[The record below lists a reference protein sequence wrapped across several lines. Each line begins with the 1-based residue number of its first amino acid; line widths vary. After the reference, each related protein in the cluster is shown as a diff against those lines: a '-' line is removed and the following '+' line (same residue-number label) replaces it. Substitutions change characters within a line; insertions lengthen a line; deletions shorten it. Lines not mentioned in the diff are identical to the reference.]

1 MRFFLTPRHASGYLP
16 TAYNSFSQ
24 EFSSTRH
31 YQWKEFQSLFTQG
44 KDGMKILDLG
54 CGNGRL
60 SAFLED
66 QPWNIEYTGIDISKN
81 LLQEARRLFP
91 QKSFYTGSFL
101 HFPEKI
107 GSIAFNQIWAI
118 ASFHHLATRSERKQA
133 LQNIWNAL
141 DTEGVCV
148 MTVWNL
154 WDQKKYIPQKK
165 SAQWRSVLNPYWSMR
180 DFLIPWG
187 TQKTPRYYYAFDLD
201 EIRCLF
207 IESGFVIQDLFL
219 SEGGK
224 NICIRA
230 QKSMNSPSFFVDK
243 IPFSSLSFSK
253 TIQTILQWE
262 SEHSFSSHSVPKKIY
277 TPNPEM
283 VMEAKENPSFKKNL
297 QKSDLSLADGNG
309 ILWAMGMQGERDR
322 FFLWRWIWG
331 IYSLF
336 CFFCCPKSYPSSLKK
351 TVCGSDVFLAYL
363 KESKAEKHIFLLG
376 GTPGSAESISKKY
389 PEKISG
395 YYEKEVNDVTTPEI
409 ISCIQNSK
417 ATVVF
422 VALGAPKQEK
432 WIDKYSENLDG
443 VSFCMGVGG
452 SFDFV
457 SGVVPRAPQWMRRN
471 RIEWLYRL
479 WKEPSRFKRI
489 WNATFRFFISQVM

>member
-1 MRFFLTPRHASGYLP
+1 MHFFLTPSHASRYLP

-31 YQWKEFQSLFTQG
+31 YQWKEFDSLFSDG

-66 QPWNIEYTGIDISKN
+66 QPYNISYTGIDISEN

-91 QKSFYTGSFL
+91 QKPFYTGSFL
-101 HFPEKI
+101 HFPQEI
-107 GSIAFNQIWAI
+107 DSVQFDQIWAI
-118 ASFHHLATRSERKQA
+118 ASFHHLATRSDRKHA
-133 LQNIWNAL
+133 LKNIWNAL
-141 DTEGVCV
+141 KDDGECI

-154 WDQKKYIPQKK
+154 WDQKKYMPQKK
-165 SAQWRSVLNPYWSMR
+165 SAQWRSVYNPWWSAR
-180 DFLIPWG
+180 DFIIPWG
-187 TQKTPRYYYAFDLD
+187 KQKTPRYYYAFDSEELKN
-201 EIRCLF
+201 LF
-207 IESGFVIQDLFL
+207 VECGFVVRDIFL

-230 QKSMNSPSFFVDK
+230 KKSLTPPSFFIER

-253 TIQTILQWE
+253 TLHTLLQWE
-262 SEHSFSSHSVPKKIY
+262 SQSSSTLNPKKIY

-283 VMEAKENPSFKKNL
+283 LMEAKKNPSFETLL
-297 QKSDLSLADGNG
+297 QKADLSLPDGNG
-309 ILWAMGMQGERDR
+309 VLWAMGMQNFSHR
-322 FFLWRWIWG
+322 FVVWRWIWG
-331 IYSLF
+331 TCSLF
-336 CFFCCPKSYPSSLKK
+336 WFFFFPKSYPAPLKK
-351 TVCGSDVFLAYL
+351 TICGSDVFEAYL
-363 KESKAEKHIFLLG
+363 QKSPSKKHIFLLG
-376 GTPGSAESISKKY
+376 GTQGSAKKIHDTY

-395 YYEKEVNDVTTPEI
+395 YYEKEVNDATTPEI
-409 ISCIQNSK
+409 LSYIQDSG

-422 VALGAPKQEK
+422 IALGAPKQEE
-432 WIDKYSENLDG
+432 WIHCNAQKLHG

-452 SFDFV
+452 SFDFA
-457 SGVVPRAPQWMRRN
+457 SGVVSRAPQWMRKN

-479 WKEPSRFKRI
+479 WKEPSRIKRI